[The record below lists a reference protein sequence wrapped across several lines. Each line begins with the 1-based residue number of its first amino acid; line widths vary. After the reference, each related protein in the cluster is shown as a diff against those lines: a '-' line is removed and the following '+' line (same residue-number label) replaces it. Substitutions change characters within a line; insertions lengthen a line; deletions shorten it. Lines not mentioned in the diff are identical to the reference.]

1 MTGTQQ
7 MTLELHVGILNRY
20 RTLRDCV
27 HHVAMDYPG
36 GMKHLAAECDLSES
50 ELSRRLNPSD
60 GDKRSCDVNL
70 TVRIMEITGDLRPL
84 HWLVSKFIPTESD
97 RRQAAVDTLAQMMP
111 RIAELLAAAG
121 GDQRQAP
128 TKGGRRTR

>member
-1 MTGTQQ
+1 MNAAPQL
-7 MTLELHVGILNRY
+7 TLDLQLGLLHRY
-20 RTLRDCV
+20 RTLRDLV
-27 HHVAMDYPG
+27 HHVAMDFPG
-36 GMKHLAAECDLSES
+36 GMKTLAAECDLSES

-70 TVRIMEITGDLRPL
+70 MVRIVEVTHDLRPL
-84 HWLVSKFIPTESD
+84 HWLIARFIPSDAD

-121 GDQRQAP
+121 GEQRSN
-128 TKGGRRTR
+128 TGRGRR